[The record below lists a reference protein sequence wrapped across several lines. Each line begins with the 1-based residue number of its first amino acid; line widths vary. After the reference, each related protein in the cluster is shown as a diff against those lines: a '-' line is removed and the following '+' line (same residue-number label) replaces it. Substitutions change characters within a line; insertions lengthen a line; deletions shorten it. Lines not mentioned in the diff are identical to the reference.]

1 MKFKDVVDYQTLK
14 KLLAAFSEVTGLGVA
29 VIERHGKESTEELDF
44 ISFPRFCQLIL
55 STQKGK
61 KICLQL
67 QISAGEEAYRWG
79 EPYIFQCPAGLIE
92 WAAPIV
98 IDGKL
103 LGVLIAGQI
112 LVQEP
117 DSIFQETICRLAE
130 ELNLSMAEL
139 LNASREIKIISEPKV
154 QASSQLLYLVASHLM
169 KLGLFTLE
177 QRREINELQSRLAE
191 EIQSQKREQEI
202 THQDSSVTGVEISIP
217 SLYSLEKEREL
228 LGKVRLGDKEGARA
242 ILNELLGA
250 ILFRHAGRFDI
261 IKARILELMVVL
273 SRAAVEAGASLEMLL
288 GLNYQYLRELANINS
303 QEELC
308 LWIVKVLEVFMN
320 SVYQTRNLR
329 NIQIIEKA
337 LRYIRE
343 HYNEPL
349 TLKDVAREVNLS
361 PFYFARLLKREM
373 GITFLCY
380 LTRVR
385 MEEAKRLLPDPSNN
399 ILEVALE
406 VGYNDQ
412 SYFTKVFKKHE
423 GITPALYCQRFLPAN
438 PLKSKNLPKKGN

>member
-1 MKFKDVVDYQTLK
+1 MKFKDVVDYQILK
-14 KLLAAFSEVTGLGVA
+14 KLLAAFYEVTGLGVA
-29 VIERHGKESTEELDF
+29 VIERHGEKPTEEYNF
-44 ISFPRFCQLIL
+44 FSFPRFCQLIL
-55 STQKGK
+55 STRKGK
-61 KICLQL
+61 EICFQS

-92 WAAPIV
+92 WTAPIV
-98 IDGKL
+98 IDGEL

-112 LVQEP
+112 LIREP
-117 DSIFQETICRLAE
+117 DSIFKDTIFCLAE
-130 ELNLSMAEL
+130 ELDLPLGEL
-139 LNASREIKIISEPKV
+139 LKASREIKIISEPKV
-154 QASSQLLYLVASHLM
+154 QASAQLLYLVASHLM
-169 KLGLFTLE
+169 KLGLFALE
-177 QRREINELQSRLAE
+177 QRREIHELQSRLAE
-191 EIQSQKREQEI
+191 EIQSQKRNQEI
-202 THQDSSVTGVEISIP
+202 TQQDFQVPGVEIPMP

-288 GLNYQYLRELANINS
+288 GLNYQYLGELADIDS

-308 LWIVKVLEVFMN
+308 LWIVKVLEVFMA
-320 SVYQTRNLR
+320 SVYQTRNLGNVR
-329 NIQIIEKA
+329 VIGKA
-337 LRYIRE
+337 LRYMRE

-349 TLKDVAREVNLS
+349 TLKHVAREVNLS
-361 PFYFARLLKREM
+361 PFYFARLLKREA
-373 GITFLCY
+373 GITFLHY

-385 MEEAKRLLPDPSNN
+385 MEEAKRLLQDSSNN

-423 GITPALYCQRFLPAN
+423 GITPALYCRRFSPT
-438 PLKSKNLPKKGN
+438 KVFMSKNLPKKGN